1 MLIEDLS
8 FKIPPGGI
16 VGVIGPNGV
25 GKTTLFRMITG
36 EDSVDSGVLRIGDT
50 VKLGFVD
57 QSRDTLDGD
66 KRDTLDG
73 DKNVWEEISQGES
86 EIDLGRRKVQSRTYV
101 GAFNFC
107 GPDQHKKVGQLT
119 GGKRNRVHLAKM
131 LRSGSN
137 VLLLDQD
144 SGKAIA
150 FAKAIYHAY
159 WVAVRDMG
167 PVDAVLAV
175 ASDLGV
181 DPSAAR
187 VATQDAAVKEQL
199 KWETQLAIDR
209 GAFGSPFIFVDD
221 QVCWA
226 HDRMHHIEH
235 HLRYGGI

>member
-16 VGVIGPNGV
+16 VGVIGPNGA
-25 GKTTLFRMITG
+25 GKTILFRMITG
-36 EDSVDSGVLRIGDT
+36 EESADSGVLRIGDT
-50 VKLGFVD
+50 VQLGVVD
-57 QSRDTLDGD
+57 QSRDTLDD
-66 KRDTLDG
+66 

-86 EIDLGRRKVQSRTYV
+86 VIDLGRRKMQSRAYV
-101 GAFNFC
+101 GAFNFRV
-107 GPDQHKKVGQLT
+107 PDQQKKVGQFS
-119 GGKRNRVHLAKM
+119 GGKRNRVHLAKT

-144 SGKAIA
+144 TGKAVA

-159 WVAVRDMG
+159 WGAGRDMS

-199 KWETQLAIDR
+199 KRETQLAIDR

-221 QVCWA
+221 QGCWG

-235 HLRYGGI
+235 HLPHGGI